1 MSKIAIWVLVG
12 VIFVGGGY
20 YALNVSKNNNTNTLE
35 NEIVVDTN
43 TNQEDNTT
51 NTETTTDA
59 TPSGKKMA
67 FSQFIATEKGSYE
80 CTVNQYVNNIE
91 SKGKVYINNG
101 MIKGEFNTKTAG
113 FNIDTSLIVR
123 DGFTYTWSSLLPGSG
138 FKAKVVADTTKNT
151 DTKTSAQYS
160 FNAEQIG
167 DYDCQPWTV
176 DESKFIVPSSIVFK
190 EV

>member
-12 VIFVGGGY
+12 IIFVGGGY
-20 YALNVSKNNNTNTLE
+20 YALNVSKNNNTNTLQ
-35 NEIVVDTN
+35 NEVVVDTN
-43 TNQEDNTT
+43 QEDSAT
-51 NTETTTDA
+51 NTDATTEA

-67 FSQFIATEKGSYE
+67 FSQFIATDKGSYE
-80 CTVNQYVNNIE
+80 CTVNQYVNDIE

-113 FNIDTSLIVR
+113 FNIDSSLIVR
-123 DGFTYTWSSLLPGSG
+123 DGFTYTWSSMLPGTG
-138 FKAKVVADTTKNT
+138 FKAKVVADTNINT
-151 DTKTSAQYS
+151 DTKTTAQYS

-167 DYDCQPWTV
+167 DYDCQPWAT
-176 DESKFIVPSSIVFK
+176 DESKFILPTSIVFK